1 MPLQVLLPLVVIG
14 ITAIVLLIRAM
25 RPTPPL
31 TFATTD
37 QAKAV
42 WDHRNHDHEAT
53 RAHLNLA
60 QTHALIETRQ
70 GIGLLWSFGVD
81 PVTRHFRPPVACRQ
95 TTKGLR
101 LVTHDFTAPIIDI
114 PLTDRDIRTT
124 WQQLLTA
131 GTK

>member
-31 TFATTD
+31 TFASPD

-42 WDHRNHDHEAT
+42 WNHRNHALEAT
-53 RAHLNLA
+53 SARLNSAH
-60 QTHALIETRQ
+60 THALIQTRH

-81 PVTRHFRPPVACRQ
+81 PVTRHFSPPVACRQ

-114 PLTDRDIRTT
+114 PLTDTDIRTT
-124 WQQLLTA
+124 WQAILSG